1 MPKSAWEKMR
11 EDKSPKVVVLEKD
24 FADMKKGQR
33 MFVGTP
39 KIVDAYIKK
48 IPHSE
53 YRNVIRMR
61 REMARKEKCDV
72 MCPVSTAIFI
82 RLAAQ
87 AAIEE
92 MEQGKSVDEVTPFWR
107 LLTAKDK
114 ITKRLTIDPEW
125 VELQR
130 AQEQS

>member
-48 IPHSE
+48 IPHGKH
-53 YRNVIRMR
+53 RNIIRMR

-92 MEQGKSVDEVTPFWR
+92 MEQGKSVDQVTPFWR

-114 ITKRLTIDPEW
+114 ITKRLTIEPEW
-125 VELQR
+125 VDLQR
-130 AQEQS
+130 ALEES